1 MAVQMH
7 KDKHITNIKDSM
19 EIVLESEIQNGE

>member
-1 MAVQMH
+1 MAVQMD